1 MQATIAQPAA
11 VTGIGVHSAAAAQVR
26 FLPAPAGHGR
36 VFRRTDLADGQGDI
50 PARLDHVVDTRNATT
65 LANAYGARLSTVEH
79 LLCACF
85 GLGLDNL
92 LIEIDGPE
100 APILD
105 GSARPFVEALQ
116 AAGRVAQ
123 DGPRPVVKVLRPVEV
138 REGER
143 FARLEPGKGLSFD
156 LSIAYAD
163 PAIGAQSIAFA
174 MTDAGSFAAGIA
186 GARTFGHLADLER
199 YHAMGLAR
207 GASLANTVA
216 VDQGRVVNP
225 EGLRFVDEFVRHKV
239 LDALGDLALVGAPLI
254 GRLVGHATGHGL
266 HVGVLRALLADR
278 DAFTYV

>member
-1 MQATIAQPAA
+1 MQTTIARPVSIA
-11 VTGIGVHSAAAAQVR
+11 GIGVHSAASVAVT
-26 FLPAPAGHGR
+26 FHPAPADHGR
-36 VFRRTDLADGQGDI
+36 VFRRTDLAPGAGDI

-65 LANAYGARLSTVEH
+65 LANAAGARLSTVEH
-79 LLCACF
+79 LLSACA

-92 LIEIDGPE
+92 VIEIDGPE
-100 APILD
+100 APIMD
-105 GSARPFVEALQ
+105 GSARPFVDVLES
-116 AAGRVAQ
+116 AGRAEQ
-123 DGPRPVVKVLRPVEV
+123 PAARPCLKVLRPIEA

-143 FARLEPGKGLSFD
+143 FARLEPGAGLRFD

-163 PAIGAQSIAFA
+163 PAIGAQNVQFDLTSPAAFA
-174 MTDAGSFAAGIA
+174 AAIA

-225 EGLRFVDEFVRHKV
+225 EGLRWGDEFVRHKV
-239 LDALGDLALVGAPLI
+239 LDALGDLALVGAPVI

-266 HVGVLRALLADR
+266 HIGVLKALLADR
-278 DAFTYV
+278 DAFAWV